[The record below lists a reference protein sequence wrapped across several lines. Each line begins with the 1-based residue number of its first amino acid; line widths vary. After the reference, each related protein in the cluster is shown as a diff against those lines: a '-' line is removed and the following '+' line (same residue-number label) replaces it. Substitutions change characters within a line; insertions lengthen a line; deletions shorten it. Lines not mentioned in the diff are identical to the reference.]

1 MVDNPS
7 EGDEASAEPM
17 KPSLAEPR
25 RSTFGGRR
33 SLRSP
38 SEALQPDQPPP
49 PPKASKRKRRPLVA
63 TASGL
68 LSFIGI
74 AAIAL
79 AVAWSLGLQR
89 INSPGPLT
97 SDKVV
102 TVQPG
107 NDVSVV
113 DQLADAGVI
122 DNRMLMTATL
132 WLEGDHDNVKAG
144 EYMFKQQ
151 ASLREVIDLLVSG
164 KQILH
169 AVTIPEGLTSEQVVE
184 RLRDN
189 DVLVG
194 DIAETPPEGSLMP
207 ETYKFAR
214 GRTRDQ
220 VIRSM
225 EAKEKQVLA
234 EVWARRSPDTPI
246 HSPFELVTLASIV
259 EKETG
264 RADERPRVAGV
275 FVNRLGR
282 GMPLQSDP
290 TIVYGLVGGKG
301 TLGRGILKSEL
312 DQKTPY
318 NTYQNTGLPPGPIA
332 NPGKAALEAV
342 ANPSRTKELYFV
354 ADGTGGHAFSDN
366 LGQHQ
371 LNVQRWRQIEKD
383 AKDKAGPDSDKTAPP
398 GALRNNQ
405 HGAAD
410 EDAPVYGGLDPA
422 VTGIVEARPARVTA
436 FAVDG
441 FSNSSVTQFSARAGG
456 SSRPG
461 SVATA
466 TDFNELDI
474 EVGGVRSK
482 ADPATW
488 GYGDDGGPSTPSGSA
503 PSGSSVSFP
512 VSPQLLA
519 DQKARALALGLQP
532 GSSQPTDAVASAS
545 PPDAVPSRG
554 IGKGKII
561 DASEG
566 TAFDPLRDRTYDLSS
581 AKVVPVL
588 KPLPPLQP
596 SSASSFN

>member
-7 EGDEASAEPM
+7 DSDDGSVTPSSA
-17 KPSLAEPR
+17 APR

-49 PPKASKRKRRPLVA
+49 PPKLSKRRRRPLVA

-68 LSFIGI
+68 LSFLGI

-79 AVAWSLGLQR
+79 AVAWSLSLQR
-89 INSPGPLT
+89 ISAPGPLT

-132 WLEGDHDNVKAG
+132 WLEGDHGSVKAG

-151 ASLREVIDLLVSG
+151 ASLRDVIDLLVSG

-194 DIAETPPEGSLMP
+194 DLATTPPEGSLMP

-214 GRTRDQ
+214 GTTRDQ

-234 EVWARRSPDTPI
+234 EVWARRSPETPI

-275 FVNRLGR
+275 FVNRLAR

-318 NTYQNTGLPPGPIA
+318 NTYQITGLPPGPIA

-342 ANPSRTKELYFV
+342 ANPSRTKDLYFV

-383 AKDKAGPDSDKTAPP
+383 AKDKAGPDSDKSAAPP
-398 GALRNNQ
+398 GAPRNQ
-405 HGAAD
+405 RGAGDAD
-410 EDAPVYGGLDPA
+410 PPVYGGLDPA
-422 VTGIVEARPARVTA
+422 MTGIAQPRAARVTSFA
-436 FAVDG
+436 FDN
-441 FSNSSVTQFSARAGG
+441 FSNAAVTQFQPKIGGPARSWA
-456 SSRPG
+456 
-461 SVATA
+461 ATG
-466 TDFNELDI
+466 DFNELDV
-474 EVGGVRSK
+474 EVAGVRSK
-482 ADPATW
+482 SDPATW
-488 GYGDDGGPSTPSGSA
+488 GDGDDAGPPTPAGADAGGSG
-503 PSGSSVSFP
+503 VTFP

-519 DQKARALALGLQP
+519 EQKARALALGLKP
-532 GSSQPTDAVASAS
+532 GSAQLPGSAS
-545 PPDAVPSRG
+545 PPPTDAAPPHP

-566 TAFDPLRDRTYDLSS
+566 TSFDPLRDRTYDLSS

-588 KPLPPLQP
+588 KPLPPVQP
-596 SSASSFN
+596 SSFN